1 MQTRVI
7 LLFLLAAMQSSPQFG
22 FGNSQN
28 CVGSQCNQNNI
39 GISGGGQGGGFRR
52 FRGNRQFCVGSQCN
66 QNIAGDSGR
75 LGGHRQFCVGG
86 QCSKNVLDKKKRSV
100 TEVVTQDTMS
110 ASSTRP

>member
-1 MQTRVI
+1 MQTPVI

-39 GISGGGQGGGFRR
+39 GISGEGQGGGFRS
-52 FRGNRQFCVGSQCN
+52 FRGN
-66 QNIAGDSGR
+66 
-75 LGGHRQFCVGG
+75 RQFCVGG

-100 TEVVTQDTMS
+100 LTEVVTQDTMS
-110 ASSTRP
+110 ASSTRLEPQELVPESLELKS